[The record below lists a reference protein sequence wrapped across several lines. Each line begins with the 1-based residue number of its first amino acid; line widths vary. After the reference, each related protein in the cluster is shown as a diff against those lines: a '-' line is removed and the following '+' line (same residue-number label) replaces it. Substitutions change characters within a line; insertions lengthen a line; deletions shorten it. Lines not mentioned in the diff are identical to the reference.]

1 MKKSILFIAIMSAFV
16 FTSCKENAAEKVS
29 EEKVAEAETRDANAG
44 KFPVITFAEKE
55 FDFGTITQGTKVEH
69 VFKFTN
75 TGEAPLVI
83 VNAKS
88 SCGCTV
94 PSYPKEPVAPGDTA
108 ELLVKFNGS
117 GKNQVSKT
125 VTITANTETGKE
137 TIKIK
142 AFVNP
147 KAGAAAA
154 GKTSK

>member
-1 MKKSILFIAIMSAFV
+1 MKNLILMIAVITAFT
-16 FTSCKENAAEKVS
+16 FTSCKDDAAAKVSKEKV
-29 EEKVAEAETRDANAG
+29 EKAETRDANSG
-44 KFPVITFAEKE
+44 KFQKMEFAETE
-55 FDFGTITQGTKVEH
+55 FDFGTIDQGTNVEH
-69 VFKFTN
+69 VFEFTN

-94 PSYPKEPVAPGDTA
+94 PTYPKTPVEPGATA
-108 ELLVKFNGS
+108 EMLVKFNGS

-147 KAGAAAA
+147 KGNS
-154 GKTSK
+154 GPTTK